1 MSSSIDDLLNA
12 MLQETE
18 AKVEY
23 LPLALIRP
31 NPYQPRI
38 HFSDEALDE
47 LARSIQTYGVIQPI
61 VVRRVDDM
69 YELVAGERRL
79 RAAQRAN
86 IERIPALIR
95 TLSDAESM
103 EIALLENLQRE
114 QLSSIEEAKAY
125 DRLIHSLQLSQ
136 QQLSDRIGKSR
147 SHIANHL
154 RLLQLPEDLQRLID
168 QGRLTMG
175 HGRML
180 LRLPHEFAQREFALR
195 AVKEKW
201 SVRLLD
207 EAVTK
212 YFHQEEKKQRPK
224 KDIYLAEVERTLT
237 SSYEVPV
244 TVTAA
249 SGKGRI
255 EFHYENL
262 NELNELLKRLYP
274 TSD

>member
-1 MSSSIDDLLNA
+1 MSASIDDLLNA

-23 LPLALIRP
+23 LPLTLIRP
-31 NPYQPRI
+31 NPYQPRV
-38 HFSDEALDE
+38 HFSEEALNE
-47 LARSIQTYGVIQPI
+47 LAQSIQTYGVIQPI
-61 VVRRVDDM
+61 VVRQVNEG

-86 IERIPALIR
+86 LERIPALIR

-125 DRLIHSLQLSQ
+125 ERLIRSLDLSQ

-154 RLLQLPEDLQRLID
+154 RLLQLPTDIQQLID
-168 QGRLTMG
+168 RGQLTMG

-180 LRLPHEFAQREFALR
+180 LRLPHEFAQRELASK
-195 AVKEKW
+195 AIKEKW

-207 EAVTK
+207 EAVTR
-212 YFHQEEKKQRPK
+212 YFEKEHLEQEPK
-224 KDIYLAEVERTLT
+224 KDRYLQEVERSLIST
-237 SSYEVPV
+237 YEVPV
-244 TVTAA
+244 KVTAA
-249 SGKGRI
+249 EGKGRI
-255 EFHYENL
+255 EFHYNNL
-262 NELNELLKRLYP
+262 EELNELLKRLRP
-274 TSD
+274 SE

>member
-31 NPYQPRI
+31 NPYQPRLY
-38 HFSDEALDE
+38 FSEEALDE

-61 VVRRVDDM
+61 VVRRVDEM

-125 DRLIHSLQLSQ
+125 DRLIRSLDLSQ

-154 RLLQLPEDLQRLID
+154 RLLQLPKEIQQFID
-168 QGRLTMG
+168 TGQLTMG

-180 LRLPHEFAQREFALR
+180 LRLPHELAQRQFALQ

-212 YFHQEEKKQRPK
+212 YFDQEENKKRPK
-224 KDIYLAEVERTLT
+224 KDIYLAEVERMLT
-237 SSYEVPV
+237 ASYEVPV

-249 SGKGRI
+249 NGKGRI
-255 EFHYENL
+255 EFHYDNL
-262 NELNELLKRLYP
+262 DELNELLERLN
-274 TSD
+274 SIND